1 MKIFLF
7 KGNLLVSKYI
17 LLKYALRNNYTMT
30 ISHILKQYLRF
41 NVVLVITICHCTS
54 SCVTTGTGKLVQKGP
69 MTEDLELKVLKQT
82 GLSGTVIGG
91 LAGGAAGFGLG
102 LLLVTVESAA
112 GVQRSDQERA
122 RIVAATTMAGAAAG
136 GIFGYNKGQQKGRQ
150 VVASAKEKNQLSSM
164 VKGAREYN
172 ARMAAENQS
181 LRKRVAIAK
190 TSKDKKQLATL
201 KKEAEANLADANARL
216 KTRQKALEK
225 TQPDFRSGYASTLP
239 VLKQEKA
246 KLESTI
252 KNIAATESVIS
263 L

>member
-1 MKIFLF
+1 
-7 KGNLLVSKYI
+7 
-17 LLKYALRNNYTMT
+17 
-30 ISHILKQYLRF
+30 
-41 NVVLVITICHCTS
+41 
-54 SCVTTGTGKLVQKGP
+54 
-69 MTEDLELKVLKQT
+69 
-82 GLSGTVIGG
+82 
-91 LAGGAAGFGLG
+91 
-102 LLLVTVESAA
+102 
-112 GVQRSDQERA
+112 
-122 RIVAATTMAGAAAG
+122 
-136 GIFGYNKGQQKGRQ
+136 
-150 VVASAKEKNQLSSM
+150 M